1 MVTIVKHEWHQV
13 DSQSELDFD
22 AELLS
27 EIYPDL
33 SEEEIDQ
40 LLTDLQNGDA
50 DIDDIVSDAINND
63 VELEWDHT
71 YDDWWTDRKGGY
83 DITYEIGDNNE

>member
-13 DSQSELDFD
+13 DSQFELDFD
-22 AELLS
+22 AALLS
-27 EIYPDL
+27 EIYPDS
-33 SEEEIDQ
+33 SEEEIEQ

-83 DITYEIGDNNE
+83 DITYEVGDNNE